1 MPSYRIARRQHAPVL
16 PHNLGMLG
24 SGLCSHCHA
33 FHFNAERTSS
43 VSANRFGRCCKNG
56 HTRLPNIFQVPD
68 GMQNLYQGTGEISTR
83 FRRHIREY
91 NNAFAFLSTGGHRD
105 MSVAGQMGVYTFKI
119 QGQLYHRLGSLRPAQ
134 NDRPQFAQIY
144 FFSTN
149 SDTTAALRTSGP
161 YSHLDPDT
169 VRALQSILNTINPY
183 ASFLRSS
190 IDMLDQLASTG
201 SEVGVRFIH
210 PGPTGGHDPR
220 LYNLPRSNEVAAL
233 IRDNAN
239 AGGYGRDL
247 VMQYRSGRIQ
257 YIDESHPSFL
267 ALRFPM
273 LNPAGHSGWSWYIPR
288 KDNPRELFSE
298 DANIAAEARAAAQ
311 ERNDLARGVGANG
324 GSVKVSL
331 EMFHCFH
338 LFQRPT
344 FSALFYAG
352 ALFQEYVVDA
362 WAVCEQ
368 NRLRF
373 VRYNQSKLRADLY
386 CGVFDALMNGTDLH
400 HVGVQVILPSSFTQ
414 GPRYLQSKYHDAMAL
429 VRKYG
434 KPDVFLTITCHPAW
448 PEIQQH
454 LKPFQTASD
463 RPDLVS
469 RVFSLK
475 LKHLI
480 HLLKTDKVF
489 GQVVAIVWSVEFQ
502 KRGLPHAH
510 ILITLAAKDKL
521 RCAEDID
528 SVVCAELPCPV
539 AEPDLHRHVLGQMI
553 HGPCTPAKPCM
564 QDPDF
569 PNQCSRRFPFAF
581 QEETIADVDGY
592 PLYRRRS
599 GGVVVQQST
608 SGGVRTID
616 SSWVVPYNPYLLK
629 TFGCHMNVEVCS
641 SIKAVKYLFKYI
653 FKGPDRASIALAPET
668 VPARD
673 EIAEYIDVRYVSP
686 CEATYRLLE
695 LDLHGIAPSV
705 MQLDI
710 HLEGHHNVRF
720 DPSDREGTAILINN
734 DEKRTK
740 LLAFFQL
747 CASDPVGTAQLIYP
761 DVPESYRWI
770 GTRWVRRIH
779 ASTAQVGRVYF
790 VPQSAGPKFY
800 LRLLLHH
807 VQSPKSFADVRTYL
821 GIHYDTYRE
830 ACEARGLL
838 IDDAEWN
845 YCLADAALLQP
856 GAAMRRLYCSIILQ
870 QRVDRPA
877 ELYEAHKESLA
888 DDCRYRLQRRGI
900 PDPSYERCLSLSRA
914 LLRDIFAS
922 MNADFDIEQSGVPP
936 PDEAYSSDVARI
948 PVAVLEEVG
957 YNRAS
962 QQVKADQMVSR
973 MTSDQLS
980 VYNSVKSA
988 IDDPSTQPS
997 TVFFLDGPGGCGK
1010 TFVENALLAYT
1021 RGKGKVGLAVAAS
1034 GIAALML
1041 EGGRTAHSRFGIPLT
1056 LSASSAC
1063 HISATSAVAQLL
1075 KATDVVIWDEA
1086 PMQNSF
1092 GIEAVDRL
1100 LQDLRKSSKPF
1111 GGVVVLFSGDWRQT
1125 LPIVRGGTT
1134 SETLRACLHHSYL
1147 WSDITQL
1154 RLKTNLRLLRTVQD
1168 LPAHV
1173 AAAQIDYA
1181 AWTMAVG
1188 DGTAPTDD
1196 EGRIEVPARFRLCA
1210 STPEPLVSH
1219 LYKDIPSNPLSDHV
1233 QDYWS
1238 SRAILHALNVDV
1250 DATNEDTLQKLPG
1263 QIHTFTS
1270 ADTALTDD
1278 GDVSPA
1284 FAAEY
1289 LATQTP
1295 SGSPPHVLNLKIGA
1309 PVMLLRNFDPING
1322 LCNGT
1327 RLIVRAVRRNAL
1339 LLTIISG
1346 AEDRIGKAVLL
1357 PRIDV
1362 RSGEGTL
1369 PFILSRRQFP
1379 IKLCFAMTINKSQ
1392 GQSLNHVGV
1401 DLRTPCFSHGQ
1412 LYVALS
1418 RATTAA
1424 NVTILLPP
1432 TTAKTRNV
1440 VMRSALPHLH
1450 VAPT

>member
-1 MPSYRIARRQHAPVL
+1 
-16 PHNLGMLG
+16 
-24 SGLCSHCHA
+24 
-33 FHFNAERTSS
+33 
-43 VSANRFGRCCKNG
+43 
-56 HTRLPNIFQVPD
+56 
-68 GMQNLYQGTGEISTR
+68 
-83 FRRHIREY
+83 
-91 NNAFAFLSTGGHRD
+91 
-105 MSVAGQMGVYTFKI
+105 
-119 QGQLYHRLGSLRPAQ
+119 
-134 NDRPQFAQIY
+134 
-144 FFSTN
+144 
-149 SDTTAALRTSGP
+149 
-161 YSHLDPDT
+161 
-169 VRALQSILNTINPY
+169 
-183 ASFLRSS
+183 
-190 IDMLDQLASTG
+190 
-201 SEVGVRFIH
+201 
-210 PGPTGGHDPR
+210 
-220 LYNLPRSNEVAAL
+220 
-233 IRDNAN
+233 
-239 AGGYGRDL
+239 
-247 VMQYRSGRIQ
+247 
-257 YIDESHPSFL
+257 
-267 ALRFPM
+267 
-273 LNPAGHSGWSWYIPR
+273 
-288 KDNPRELFSE
+288 
-298 DANIAAEARAAAQ
+298 
-311 ERNDLARGVGANG
+311 
-324 GSVKVSL
+324 
-331 EMFHCFH
+331 
-338 LFQRPT
+338 
-344 FSALFYAG
+344 
-352 ALFQEYVVDA
+352 
-362 WAVCEQ
+362 
-368 NRLRF
+368 
-373 VRYNQSKLRADLY
+373 
-386 CGVFDALMNGTDLH
+386 
-400 HVGVQVILPSSFTQ
+400 
-414 GPRYLQSKYHDAMAL
+414 
-429 VRKYG
+429 
-434 KPDVFLTITCHPAW
+434 
-448 PEIQQH
+448 
-454 LKPFQTASD
+454 
-463 RPDLVS
+463 
-469 RVFSLK
+469 
-475 LKHLI
+475 
-480 HLLKTDKVF
+480 
-489 GQVVAIVWSVEFQ
+489 
-502 KRGLPHAH
+502 
-510 ILITLAAKDKL
+510 
-521 RCAEDID
+521 
-528 SVVCAELPCPV
+528 
-539 AEPDLHRHVLGQMI
+539 
-553 HGPCTPAKPCM
+553 
-564 QDPDF
+564 
-569 PNQCSRRFPFAF
+569 
-581 QEETIADVDGY
+581 
-592 PLYRRRS
+592 
-599 GGVVVQQST
+599 
-608 SGGVRTID
+608 
-616 SSWVVPYNPYLLK
+616 
-629 TFGCHMNVEVCS
+629 
-641 SIKAVKYLFKYI
+641 
-653 FKGPDRASIALAPET
+653 
-668 VPARD
+668 
-673 EIAEYIDVRYVSP
+673 
-686 CEATYRLLE
+686 
-695 LDLHGIAPSV
+695 

-720 DPSDREGTAILINN
+720 DPNDREGTAILINN
-734 DEKRTK
+734 DEKGTK

-1346 AEDRIGKAVLL
+1346 AEDRIDLCLQGLWRDNLYGVMYEDARKLPDISHAVWSHIFDFL
-1357 PRIDV
+1357 PRTDLPSVMLTCRTFYDVSAQLLYRRLHFHIDDIRFRRCLISLGRNAFLARIPRTVCIVSDRHQPASSCVRNYQQAAVTGVLNVALICGYSDEATEFPTYSIATERVRTSMAEDEKNIDRDQLTEEGDHALFDNDSAEFTDDRSRNSEEDSTATSQLSLNSLDRRGRVRPQVLRRSVRIRDREQQRLREAQARQQDRHKRATEDRRRRFRLSDSEEGEYTPPSEKPADKEKGPPTGKKSRKKTKAIDV
-1362 RSGEGTL
+1362 SQ
-1369 PFILSRRQFP
+1369 PRRQVPDTAAGRIESEFEMEWLDGSFKKIVIYRQRAP
-1379 IKLCFAMTINKSQ
+1379 PM
-1392 GQSLNHVGV
+1392 GVGSSSRLRLTPPLGSGTELDPFLLTDTGSVV
-1401 DLRTPCFSHGQ
+1401 DPESGADGDDEYTSDGNGHNVDAGLAQ
-1412 LYVALS
+1412 
-1418 RATTAA
+1418 RATEPSSPVRTADEKEPHPFPS
-1424 NVTILLPP
+1424 LL
-1432 TTAKTRNV
+1432 V
-1440 VMRSALPHLH
+1440 YESD
-1450 VAPT
+1450 